1 MSDTQKAILGVLGA
15 AGVFFAGLFA
25 GSEVETPISSPP
37 ETPDISAPCPDGW
50 EDKSSA
56 DEHTIVLSCERN
68 NWLVVLNPDGSFSHG
83 VPLNTAGA
91 GFVFDPREVAEWPAR

>member
-1 MSDTQKAILGVLGA
+1 MNELKPWIIGGVVGAILG
-15 AGVFFAGLFA
+15 GLTA
-25 GSEVETPISSPP
+25 VGLVETEVVAPPP
-37 ETPDISAPCPDGW
+37 ETPAVEAPCPSGW

-68 NWLVVLNPDGSFSHG
+68 NWLVILNPDGSFSHG

-91 GFVFDPREVAEWPAR
+91 GFVFDPREVPEWPAR

>member
-1 MSDTQKAILGVLGA
+1 MSEQLIKYIGSASAGVLLTVLA
-15 AGVFFAGLFA
+15 IFGVE
-25 GSEVETPISSPP
+25 EVAHDPPP
-37 ETPDISAPCPDGW
+37 ETPAIHAPCPDGW